1 MTSVTLGPQGLDMSQ
16 DPAPPLGPGEPSERP
31 VETHAHSL
39 SLSRTFNIPESANFR
54 HHECVWEAGVTHEE
68 CSPPEVVHDIFVN
81 QILILHLLKKFY
93 CKSLGNVENPF
104 VEWTSAP
111 SLISCVN
118 PDGGM

>member
-1 MTSVTLGPQGLDMSQ
+1 MSQ
-16 DPAPPLGPGEPSERP
+16 DPAPPLGPEEPSERP

-68 CSPPEVVHDIFVN
+68 CSPPEVVHDVFVN